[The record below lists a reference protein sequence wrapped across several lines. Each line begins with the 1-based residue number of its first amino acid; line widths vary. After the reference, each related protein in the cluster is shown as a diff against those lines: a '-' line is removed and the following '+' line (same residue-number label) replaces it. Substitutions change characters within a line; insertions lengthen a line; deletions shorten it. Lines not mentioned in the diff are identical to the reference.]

1 MSGDAETQ
9 KNGSRTPPSKD
20 KNRSP
25 RRTKSRLNAKFGKSP
40 QSAKFSR
47 RKLRELYLLRASAA
61 RKHPSP
67 PPSRKTNAV
76 ALHRKKRRRN
86 EFRAPKKVSYEK
98 GSRKELPNPKQ
109 KWKKALNRPNF
120 SAEKRRIDRAL
131 GRAVR
136 VRGSTTGAPKAHSA
150 PSPRRFLPNSTR
162 RRAAAPHFATPCPKP
177 RAHATTA
184 HPAPAHSRRPNPLV
198 APCAALPSTAAP
210 PSCGENRDAKAP
222 CANFPDTCR
231 AWRSPFRGAPC
242 VSARLAPV
250 LG

>member
-1 MSGDAETQ
+1 MA
-9 KNGSRTPPSKD
+9 
-20 KNRSP
+20 
-25 RRTKSRLNAKFGKSP
+25 
-40 QSAKFSR
+40 
-47 RKLRELYLLRASAA
+47 
-61 RKHPSP
+61 
-67 PPSRKTNAV
+67 
-76 ALHRKKRRRN
+76 
-86 EFRAPKKVSYEK
+86 
-98 GSRKELPNPKQ
+98 
-109 KWKKALNRPNF
+109 
-120 SAEKRRIDRAL
+120 
-131 GRAVR
+131 RAVR

-150 PSPRRFLPNSTR
+150 PSPRRFRPNSTR
-162 RRAAAPHFATPCPKP
+162 RRAAAPHFATPCPTP

-250 LG
+250 LGRRGRKVRPPRCCRSRGNRGGTLRSFPPRGLRPPPPPRLLSGGRRG